1 MSAAPVRPQG
11 AEHRSAKHESTP
23 VNAPANE
30 RIAALPYWHGPVEIS
45 PLSGGMT
52 NSNYLVCCAGAR
64 FVVRL
69 GHDLPVHGVMRFNE
83 LAAARAAHAVGIA
96 PEVVFAQP
104 GVMVS
109 RFVEGRTLA
118 PEDLRDE
125 RRLPAV
131 ADILR
136 RCHRGIPGALRGPAL
151 RFRVFQVIRN
161 YQAFLEPIADHLLR
175 EQLPRLGRLAAQLEP
190 CVGPVQIVFC
200 HNDLLAANFLDD
212 EHRLWLIDW
221 DYAGFNSPL
230 FDLANLSANNLFS
243 PELERYW
250 LELYLGCRPDAA
262 CVRGFGAMKCAS
274 VLRETLWGAVSHHCS
289 TIDFDYAL
297 YTRTWLERL
306 DRVWADFS
314 LTTVRP

>member
-1 MSAAPVRPQG
+1 MNTAAD
-11 AEHRSAKHESTP
+11 EH
-23 VNAPANE
+23 
-30 RIAALPYWHGPVEIS
+30 IAALPYWHGPVEIS

-52 NSNYLVCCAGAR
+52 NSNYLVRHGGAR

-83 LAAARAAHAVGIA
+83 LAAARAAHAVGLS

-125 RRLPAV
+125 RRLPSV

-136 RCHRGIPGALRGPAL
+136 RCHHGIPGALRGPVL
-151 RFRVFQVIRN
+151 MFWVFQVIRN
-161 YQAFLEPIADHLLR
+161 YLAFLEPIEGHLLR
-175 EQLPRLGRLAAQLEP
+175 DQLPRLGRLAAQLEP
-190 CVGPVQIVFC
+190 CVGPVQIVFG

-212 EHRLWLIDW
+212 GQRLWLIDW

-243 PELERYW
+243 PELDRYW

-262 CVRGFGAMKCAS
+262 CRRAFGAMKCAS
-274 VLRETLWGAVSHHCS
+274 VVRETLWGAVSHQCS
-289 TIDFDYAL
+289 GIDFDYAH
-297 YTRTWLERL
+297 YARTWLERL
-306 DRVWADFS
+306 DVVCADFDADA
-314 LTTVRP
+314 VGP